1 MEHLAENIIAIILAA
16 RTITEEQKTAM
27 LDKFGDENI
36 TDEELKAMLDT
47 LCDAEIALRN
57 EENAKLLAMRE
68 ENDLELATEEARIA
82 PEKAKIQQEAATE
95 DQAILAD
102 YKRDMNTLDHQL
114 STAIETFK
122 RNEHEAGE
130 MHKIRTSLGLGSV
143 ETDGAVGGA

>member
-16 RTITEEQKTAM
+16 RTISEEQKTAM
-27 LDKFGDENI
+27 LDKFGDDSI

-68 ENDLELATEEARIA
+68 ENNIELAAEEARIA
-82 PEKAKIQQEAATE
+82 PEKVKIEQAAATE
-95 DQAILAD
+95 DQTVLAD
-102 YKRDMNTLDHQL
+102 YKRDMGTLDHQL

-130 MHKIRTSLGLGSV
+130 MHKIRTSLGIGSA
-143 ETDGAVGGA
+143 EADGAVGGA